1 MYAQFRIPLVVIVL
15 IGLCLAA
22 DEKKDAEKKEPAERG
37 GTIVGVITAKG
48 ENFIEVKA
56 DGEEKGR
63 RYVPEWVGGAPAQ
76 GGGPNKDM
84 LKTIKELQ
92 VGSRVKL
99 EWKFEERPR
108 VIKVEVLKKAD
119 AKGETKKEEA
129 REEEKKG
136 TAIGTLTAKGDSW
149 VELKADGEEKARRYV
164 LHFGGT
170 KELLAAI
177 RDTPVNSRVRIDWIH
192 VERLR
197 VLKMEAV
204 KQP

>member
-1 MYAQFRIPLVVIVL
+1 MFARLQIHFAVLVSVGVS
-15 IGLCLAA
+15 LAA
-22 DEKKDAEKKEPAERG
+22 DEKKEPAERG
-37 GTIVGVITAKG
+37 GTVVGVITAKG
-48 ENFIEVKA
+48 ENFLEVKA

-76 GGGPNKDM
+76 GGGPNKEM
-84 LKTIKELQ
+84 VKIIKDLQ

-99 EWKFEERPR
+99 EWKFEERAR
-108 VIKVEVLKKAD
+108 VIKVEVLQKPE
-119 AKGETKKEEA
+119 AKGDEKRQEDRK
-129 REEEKKG
+129 EEKKG
-136 TAIGTLTAKGDSW
+136 TAVGTLTAKGDNW

-177 RDTPVNSRVRIDWIH
+177 RDTPVNSRVRVDWIH

-197 VLKMEAV
+197 VLKMEVV